1 MAEHLLFPSSILF
14 VTSITQSVKVREFMA
29 SAGLLDLVFSRDFK
43 MVLGAWWKDELE
55 REPQLKNV
63 LAKSNAKMEQLL
75 GM

>member
-1 MAEHLLFPSSILF
+1 MKYNIFFDGGASPFALVYLS
-14 VTSITQSVKVREFMA
+14 VTSITQ